1 MAMLFDSDD
10 AMFLCWTAEFPE
22 GYVVNLRR
30 RLDPSY
36 VVLHRAN
43 CRTLKTHRNAENS
56 PGGFTER
63 NYVKAC
69 SETVTDLEAFVADR
83 LGIQRPFF
91 SKRCSACDP

>member
-1 MAMLFDSDD
+1 MAMLFDGDD
-10 AMFLCWTAEFPE
+10 AMFLCWTTEFPD

-30 RLDPSY
+30 RLDPGY

-43 CRTLKTHRNAENS
+43 CRTLKTHRNAENN

-69 SETVTDLEAFVADR
+69 SETVTDLEEFVADR
-83 LGIQRPFF
+83 FGIQRPFF
-91 SKRCSACDP
+91 SKRCSTCDP

>member
-1 MAMLFDSDD
+1 MAMLYDGDDDS
-10 AMFLCWTAEFPE
+10 FLRWTTLFPD

-43 CRTLKTHRNAENS
+43 CRTLKTHRNAKSS

-63 NYVKAC
+63 SYVKAC
-69 SETVTDLEAFVADR
+69 SETVADLDEFVADR
-83 LGIQRPFF
+83 LGIQRPFI